1 MKTRLP
7 AVALTLAA
15 LLALGGCATMPV
27 SAPPAAPPAAKP
39 AVKPTAPT
47 PAPQPQAAAIDTTKP
62 SREAQDVLANIPEPL
77 SAAERVPA
85 PAVSDTSVGFAA
97 DTLRATVSDSA
108 RALIPVPTPT
118 PVLGER
124 PTPTVEATPDTGA
137 AATSPPPGL
146 AGPPPGLA
154 MPDTC
159 WRVQIAAPAEKAR
172 AERYLEAS
180 KSQLMVPM
188 VIEHEKGLYKVRTR
202 DCMDHA
208 AAGALRQRAA
218 DAGFSGAFRFQWK
231 KP

>member
-7 AVALTLAA
+7 AAALALAA
-15 LLALGGCATMPV
+15 LLALGGCATMPAA
-27 SAPPAAPPAAKP
+27 APPAATPAAKP
-39 AVKPTAPT
+39 AVKPAAAT

-62 SREAQDVLANIPEPL
+62 SREAQDVLSTIPEPL
-77 SAAERVPA
+77 APGERVPA

-137 AATSPPPGL
+137 AATAPPPGL
-146 AGPPPGLA
+146 AGPPPGMA
-154 MPDTC
+154 ASDTC
-159 WRVQIAAPAEKAR
+159 WRVQIAAPAERPR
-172 AERYLEAS
+172 AERYLAAS

-188 VIEHEKGLYKVRTR
+188 VIEHERGLYKVRTR
-202 DCMDHA
+202 DCMDRV
-208 AAGALRQRAA
+208 AAGALRQRAV